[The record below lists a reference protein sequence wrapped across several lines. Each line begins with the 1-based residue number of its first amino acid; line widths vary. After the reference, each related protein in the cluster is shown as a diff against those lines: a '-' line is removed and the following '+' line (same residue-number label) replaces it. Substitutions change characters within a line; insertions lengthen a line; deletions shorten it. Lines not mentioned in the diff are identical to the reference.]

1 MKAELLAPAG
11 SYEGLQAVVK
21 AGADA
26 VYIGGSM
33 FGARAYANNQQQD
46 EMLEAID
53 YAHIHGKQIYLTV
66 NTLLKNTE
74 LYGQLYDFLAPYYQQ
89 GIDAVIVQDLGV
101 FSFLKKE
108 FPNLPIHA
116 STQMAVT
123 GVNGA
128 ELLKKAGVS
137 RIVTARELSLKEI
150 HEIYQKTGMEIESFV
165 HGALCYCYSGMCLF
179 SSMLGGR
186 SGNRGR
192 CAQPC
197 RLPYTAYKD
206 KQQISREDQSYLLS
220 PKDMCTIDIL
230 PEILQAGVYSL
241 KIEGRMKRPEYAA
254 GVTSIYRK
262 YLDLYEKNP
271 KNYKV
276 ASEDR
281 QMLLDLYQ
289 RDGFNQGYY
298 HSHNGREM
306 MAVVNQKEQNKKQ
319 KIAGKRNEALFEQLK
334 KEYLDIKKQ
343 EKINGNF
350 ILFANSPAILD
361 LDFQDVHVQVM
372 GETVEEAMK
381 QPLSADRVDKQMRKT
396 GQTPFVFDTLEI
408 MTDEAGFL
416 PMQSINELR
425 RKGLEELQKE
435 VLKKYRR
442 NLPEKTQSNGEKA
455 SAIIEK
461 KPVFYASVETSEQ
474 LEAVLEEKE
483 IQGVYCH
490 ISMFNKKQ
498 LWKEAFETMC
508 QVHKQGKEFYLALP
522 YMLRDG
528 QFIDMTQD
536 FLKMAEQCE
545 GFLVRNLE
553 ELGYLSK
560 LGLQEK
566 IITDYSV
573 YTFNNH
579 AKNMLDEWGVMR
591 TTVPL
596 ELNGKEIH
604 ARDNGKSEMIIYGH
618 YPMMISAQCIK
629 KTCGKCDKKSSFV
642 KVKDRYGKYF
652 PTKTFCD
659 FCYSVI
665 YNSVPTGLLEEAQQI
680 LEEGFESLRLNFTCE
695 TKEEVKNLLDVF
707 VGAYGLK
714 NKNVKKKN
722 PKEMPEFT
730 KGHFKRAHLKYCLKC
745 RINISRDR

>member
-33 FGARAYANNQQQD
+33 FGARAYANNPQQD

-66 NTLLKNTE
+66 NTLLKNKE
-74 LYGQLYDFLAPYYQQ
+74 LYGQLYDYLAPYYQQ

-101 FSFLKKE
+101 LSFLKKE
-108 FPNLPIHA
+108 FPNLSIHA

-123 GVNGA
+123 GARGA
-128 ELLKKAGVS
+128 ELLKEAGVS
-137 RIVTARELSLKEI
+137 RIVTARELSLKGI
-150 HEIYQKTGMEIESFV
+150 YEIYQKTGMEIESFV

-206 KQQISREDQSYLLS
+206 KQQISREGQSYLLS

-271 KNYKV
+271 KNYEV
-276 ASEDR
+276 TAEDK

-298 HSHNGREM
+298 HSHNGKEM
-306 MAVVNQKEQNKKQ
+306 IAVVNQKEQNKKQ
-319 KIAGKRNEALFEQLK
+319 KITGKRNEVLFEQLK
-334 KEYLDIKKQ
+334 KEYLDTKKQ

-361 LDFQDVHVQVM
+361 LDFQDIHVQVM
-372 GETVEEAMK
+372 GETVEEAVK
-381 QPLSADRVDKQMRKT
+381 QPLSADRVEKQMRKT

-425 RKGLEELQKE
+425 RQGLEELQKE
-435 VLKKYRR
+435 ILKKYRR
-442 NLPEKTQSNGEKA
+442 ELPERTQKNRVKNSETSEKM
-455 SAIIEK
+455 
-461 KPVFYASVETSEQ
+461 PVFYASVETREQ
-474 LEAVLEEKE
+474 LEAVLEEKD

-490 ISMFNKKQ
+490 ISMFDKKQ
-498 LWKEAFETMC
+498 LWKEAFETMY
-508 QVHKQGKEFYLALP
+508 QVHKREKEFYLALP

-528 QFIDMTQD
+528 QLMDMEQE

-560 LGLQEK
+560 LGLLEK
-566 IITDYSV
+566 AVTDYSV
-573 YTFNNH
+573 YTFNDN
-579 AKNMLDEWGVMR
+579 AKNTLDEWGVMR
-591 TTVPL
+591 TTLPL

-604 ARDNGKSEMIIYGH
+604 ARDNEKSEMIIYGY

-629 KTCGKCDKKSSFV
+629 KTCGKCDKKSGFV
-642 KVKDRYGKYF
+642 KLKDRYGKYF
-652 PTKTFCD
+652 LTKTFCD
-659 FCYSVI
+659 FCYNVI
-665 YNSVPTGLLEEAQQI
+665 YNSVPTGFLEEAQQI
-680 LEEGFESLRLNFTCE
+680 LGEGFESLRLNFTSE
-695 TKEEVKNLLDVF
+695 TKEEVKNLLDTF
-707 VGAYGLK
+707 IGIYGLK
-714 NKNVKKKN
+714 KKNVKKKN

-730 KGHFKRAHLKYCLKC
+730 KGHFKRGVE
-745 RINISRDR
+745 

>member
-33 FGARAYANNQQQD
+33 FGARAYANNPQQD

-66 NTLLKNTE
+66 NTLLKNKE
-74 LYGQLYDFLAPYYQQ
+74 LYGQLYDYLAPYYQQ

-101 FSFLKKE
+101 LSFLKKE
-108 FPNLPIHA
+108 FPNLSIHA

-123 GVNGA
+123 GARGA
-128 ELLKKAGVS
+128 ELLKEAGVS

-150 HEIYQKTGMEIESFV
+150 YEIYQKTGMEIESFV

-271 KNYKV
+271 KNYEV
-276 ASEDR
+276 TAEDK

-298 HSHNGREM
+298 HSHNGKEM
-306 MAVVNQKEQNKKQ
+306 IAVVNQKEQNKKQ
-319 KIAGKRNEALFEQLK
+319 KITGKRNEVLFEQLK
-334 KEYLDIKKQ
+334 KEYLDTKKQ

-350 ILFANSPAILD
+350 ILFVNSPAILD
-361 LDFQDVHVQVM
+361 LDFQDIHIQVM
-372 GETVEEAMK
+372 GETVEEAVK
-381 QPLSADRVDKQMRKT
+381 QPLSADRVEKQMRKT

-425 RKGLEELQKE
+425 RQGLEELQKE
-435 VLKKYRR
+435 ILKKYRR
-442 NLPEKTQSNGEKA
+442 ELPERTQKNRVKNSETSEKM
-455 SAIIEK
+455 
-461 KPVFYASVETSEQ
+461 PVFYASVETREQ
-474 LEAVLEEKE
+474 LEAVLEEKD

-490 ISMFNKKQ
+490 ISMFDKKQ
-498 LWKEAFETMC
+498 LWKEAFETMY
-508 QVHKQGKEFYLALP
+508 QVHKREKEFYLALP

-528 QFIDMTQD
+528 QLMDMEQE

-560 LGLQEK
+560 LGLLEK
-566 IITDYSV
+566 AVTDYSV
-573 YTFNNH
+573 YTFNDN
-579 AKNMLDEWGVMR
+579 AKNTLDEWGVMR

-604 ARDNGKSEMIIYGH
+604 ARDNEKSEMIIYGY

-629 KTCGKCDKKSSFV
+629 KTCGKCDKKSGFV
-642 KVKDRYGKYF
+642 KLKDRYGKYF
-652 PTKTFCD
+652 LTKTFCD
-659 FCYSVI
+659 FCYNVI
-665 YNSVPTGLLEEAQQI
+665 YNSVPTGFLEEAQQI
-680 LEEGFESLRLNFTCE
+680 LGEGFESLRLNFTSE
-695 TKEEVKNLLDVF
+695 TKEEVKNLLDTF
-707 VGAYGLK
+707 IGIYGLK
-714 NKNVKKKN
+714 KKNVKKKN

-730 KGHFKRAHLKYCLKC
+730 KGHFKRGVE
-745 RINISRDR
+745 

>member
-33 FGARAYANNQQQD
+33 FGARAYANNPQQD

-66 NTLLKNTE
+66 NTLLKNKE
-74 LYGQLYDFLAPYYQQ
+74 LYGQLYDYLAPYYQQ

-101 FSFLKKE
+101 LSFLKKE
-108 FPNLPIHA
+108 FPNLSIHA

-123 GVNGA
+123 GARGA
-128 ELLKKAGVS
+128 ELLKEAGVS
-137 RIVTARELSLKEI
+137 RIVTARELSLKGI
-150 HEIYQKTGMEIESFV
+150 YEIYQKTGMEIESFV

-271 KNYKV
+271 KNYEV
-276 ASEDR
+276 TAEDK

-298 HSHNGREM
+298 HSHNGKEM
-306 MAVVNQKEQNKKQ
+306 IAVVNQKEQNKKQ
-319 KIAGKRNEALFEQLK
+319 KITGKRNEVLFEQLK
-334 KEYLDIKKQ
+334 KEYLDTKKQ

-361 LDFQDVHVQVM
+361 LDFQDIHVQVM
-372 GETVEEAMK
+372 GETVEEAVK
-381 QPLSADRVDKQMRKT
+381 QPLSADRVEKQMRKT

-425 RKGLEELQKE
+425 RQGLEELQKE
-435 VLKKYRR
+435 ILKKYRR
-442 NLPEKTQSNGEKA
+442 ELPERTQKNRVKNSETSEKM
-455 SAIIEK
+455 
-461 KPVFYASVETSEQ
+461 PVFYASVETREQ
-474 LEAVLEEKE
+474 LEAVLEEKD

-490 ISMFNKKQ
+490 ISMFDKKQ
-498 LWKEAFETMC
+498 LWKEAFETMY
-508 QVHKQGKEFYLALP
+508 QVHKREKEFYLALP

-528 QFIDMTQD
+528 QLMDMEQE

-560 LGLQEK
+560 LGLLEK
-566 IITDYSV
+566 AVTDYSV
-573 YTFNNH
+573 YTFNDN
-579 AKNMLDEWGVMR
+579 AKNTLDEWGVMR

-604 ARDNGKSEMIIYGH
+604 ARDNEKSEMIIYGY

-629 KTCGKCDKKSSFV
+629 KTCGKCDKKSGFV
-642 KVKDRYGKYF
+642 KLKDRYGKYF
-652 PTKTFCD
+652 LTKTFCD
-659 FCYSVI
+659 FCYNVI
-665 YNSVPTGLLEEAQQI
+665 YNSVPTGFLEEAQQI
-680 LEEGFESLRLNFTCE
+680 LGEGFESLRLNFTSE
-695 TKEEVKNLLDVF
+695 TKEEVKNLLDTF
-707 VGAYGLK
+707 IGIYGLK
-714 NKNVKKKN
+714 KKNVKKKN

-730 KGHFKRAHLKYCLKC
+730 KGHFKRGVE
-745 RINISRDR
+745 

>member
-33 FGARAYANNQQQD
+33 FGARAYANNPQQD

-66 NTLLKNTE
+66 NTLLKNKE
-74 LYGQLYDFLAPYYQQ
+74 LYGQLYDYLAPYYQQ

-101 FSFLKKE
+101 LSFLKKE
-108 FPNLPIHA
+108 FPNLSIHA

-123 GVNGA
+123 GARGA
-128 ELLKKAGVS
+128 ELLKEAGVS

-150 HEIYQKTGMEIESFV
+150 YEIYQKTGMEIESFV

-271 KNYKV
+271 KNYEV
-276 ASEDR
+276 TAEDK

-298 HSHNGREM
+298 HSHNGKEM
-306 MAVVNQKEQNKKQ
+306 IAVVNQKEQNKKQ
-319 KIAGKRNEALFEQLK
+319 KIAGKRNEVLFEQLK
-334 KEYLDIKKQ
+334 KEYLDTKKQ

-361 LDFQDVHVQVM
+361 LDFQDIHIQVM
-372 GETVEEAMK
+372 GETVEEAVK
-381 QPLSADRVDKQMRKT
+381 QPLSADRVEKQMRKT

-425 RKGLEELQKE
+425 RQGLEELQKE
-435 VLKKYRR
+435 ILKKYRR
-442 NLPEKTQSNGEKA
+442 ELPERTQKNRVKNSETSEKM
-455 SAIIEK
+455 
-461 KPVFYASVETSEQ
+461 PVFYASVETREQ
-474 LEAVLEEKE
+474 LEAVLEEKD

-490 ISMFNKKQ
+490 ISMFDKKQ
-498 LWKEAFETMC
+498 LWKEAFETMY
-508 QVHKQGKEFYLALP
+508 QVHKREKEFYLALP

-528 QFIDMTQD
+528 QLMDMEQE

-560 LGLQEK
+560 LGLLEK
-566 IITDYSV
+566 AVTDYSV
-573 YTFNNH
+573 YTFNDN
-579 AKNMLDEWGVMR
+579 AKNTLDEWGVMR

-604 ARDNGKSEMIIYGH
+604 ARDNEKSEMIIYGY

-629 KTCGKCDKKSSFV
+629 KTCGKCDKKSGFV
-642 KVKDRYGKYF
+642 KLKDRYGKYF
-652 PTKTFCD
+652 LTKTFCD
-659 FCYSVI
+659 FCYNVI
-665 YNSVPTGLLEEAQQI
+665 YNSVPTGFLEEAQQI
-680 LEEGFESLRLNFTCE
+680 LGEGFEPLRLNFTSE
-695 TKEEVKNLLDVF
+695 TKEEVKNLLDTF
-707 VGAYGLK
+707 IGIYGLK
-714 NKNVKKKN
+714 KKNVKKKN

-730 KGHFKRAHLKYCLKC
+730 KGHFKRGVE
-745 RINISRDR
+745 

>member
-33 FGARAYANNQQQD
+33 FGARAFANNPQQD

-66 NTLLKNTE
+66 NTLLKNKE
-74 LYGQLYDFLAPYYQQ
+74 LYGQLYDYLAPYYQQ

-101 FSFLKKE
+101 LSFLKKE
-108 FPNLPIHA
+108 FPNLSIHA

-123 GVNGA
+123 GARGA
-128 ELLKKAGVS
+128 ELLKEAGVS

-150 HEIYQKTGMEIESFV
+150 YEIYQKTGMEIESFV

-271 KNYKV
+271 KNYEV
-276 ASEDR
+276 TAEDK

-298 HSHNGREM
+298 HSHNGKEM
-306 MAVVNQKEQNKKQ
+306 IAVVNQKEQNKKQ
-319 KIAGKRNEALFEQLK
+319 KITGKRNEVLFEQLK
-334 KEYLDIKKQ
+334 KEYLDTKKQ

-361 LDFQDVHVQVM
+361 LDFQDIHVQVM
-372 GETVEEAMK
+372 GETVEEAVK
-381 QPLSADRVDKQMRKT
+381 QPLSADRVEKQMRKT

-425 RKGLEELQKE
+425 RQGLEELQKE
-435 VLKKYRR
+435 ILKKYRR
-442 NLPEKTQSNGEKA
+442 ELPERTQKNRVKNSETSEKM
-455 SAIIEK
+455 
-461 KPVFYASVETSEQ
+461 PVFYASVETREQ
-474 LEAVLEEKE
+474 LEAVLEEKD

-490 ISMFNKKQ
+490 ISMFDKKQ
-498 LWKEAFETMC
+498 LWKEAFETMY
-508 QVHKQGKEFYLALP
+508 QVHKREKEFYLALP

-528 QFIDMTQD
+528 QLMDMEQE

-560 LGLQEK
+560 LGLLEK
-566 IITDYSV
+566 AVTDYSV
-573 YTFNNH
+573 YTFNDN
-579 AKNMLDEWGVMR
+579 AKNTLDEWGVMR

-604 ARDNGKSEMIIYGH
+604 ARDNEKSEMIIYGY

-629 KTCGKCDKKSSFV
+629 KTCGKCDKKSGFV
-642 KVKDRYGKYF
+642 KLKDRYGKYF
-652 PTKTFCD
+652 LTKTFCD
-659 FCYSVI
+659 FCYNVI
-665 YNSVPTGLLEEAQQI
+665 YNSVPTGFLEEAQQI
-680 LEEGFESLRLNFTCE
+680 LGEGFESLRLNFTSE
-695 TKEEVKNLLDVF
+695 TKEEVKNLLDTF
-707 VGAYGLK
+707 IGIYGLK
-714 NKNVKKKN
+714 KKNVKKKN
-722 PKEMPEFT
+722 PKIQSVKAAF
-730 KGHFKRAHLKYCLKC
+730 LKYNVCHNHLHT
-745 RINISRDR
+745 

>member
-33 FGARAYANNQQQD
+33 FGARAYANNPQQD
-46 EMLEAID
+46 EMLETID

-66 NTLLKNTE
+66 NTLLKNKE

-101 FSFLKKE
+101 LSFLKKE

-123 GVNGA
+123 GAKGVA
-128 ELLKKAGVS
+128 LLKEAGVS

-150 HEIYQKTGMEIESFV
+150 HEIYKETGMEIESFV

-206 KQQISREDQSYLLS
+206 REQISQEEQAYLLS
-220 PKDMCTIDIL
+220 PKDMCTVDIL

-271 KNYKV
+271 KNYGV
-276 ASEDR
+276 TSEDR
-281 QMLLDLYQ
+281 QILLDLYQ

-298 HSHNGREM
+298 HSHNGKEM

-334 KEYLDIKKQ
+334 KEYLDTKKQ

-361 LDFQDVHVQVM
+361 LDFQDIHVQVM
-372 GETVEEAMK
+372 GDTVEEAMK
-381 QPLSADRVDKQMRKT
+381 QPLSADRVEKQMKKT
-396 GQTPFVFDTLEI
+396 GQTPFVFETLDI

-425 RKGLEELQKE
+425 RKGLEELQRE
-435 VLKKYRR
+435 ILKKYRR
-442 NLPEKTQSNGEKA
+442 ALLEKTENSRAKNVEVVGKN
-455 SAIIEK
+455 
-461 KPVFYASVETSEQ
+461 PVFYASVETKEQ
-474 LEAVLEEKE
+474 LEAVFEEKA

-490 ISMFNKKQ
+490 ISMFEKKQ

-508 QVHKQGKEFYLALP
+508 QVHEKGKEFYLALP

-528 QFIDMTQD
+528 QLADEEQE
-536 FLKMAEQCE
+536 FLKIAEQCE

-560 LGLQEK
+560 LGLLQK
-566 IITDYSV
+566 AVTDYSV
-573 YTFNNH
+573 YAFNDN
-579 AKNMLDEWGVMR
+579 AKNTLDGWGALR

-604 ARDNGKSEMIIYGH
+604 ARDNKNSEMIIYGH

-629 KTCGKCDKKSSFV
+629 KTCGKCDKNSSFV
-642 KVKDRYGKYF
+642 RLKDRYGKYF
-652 PTKTFCD
+652 PTRTFCD
-659 FCYSVI
+659 FCYNVI
-665 YNSVPTGLLEEAQQI
+665 YNSVPTGLLEEAPQI
-680 LEEGFESLRLNFTCE
+680 LGEGFASLRLNFTGE
-695 TKEEVKNLLDVF
+695 TKEEVKNLLDIF
-707 VGAYGLK
+707 IGTYGQE

-730 KGHFKRAHLKYCLKC
+730 KGHFKRGVE
-745 RINISRDR
+745 

>member
-33 FGARAYANNQQQD
+33 FGARAYANNPQQD

-271 KNYKV
+271 RNYKV

-474 LEAVLEEKE
+474 LEVVLEEKE

-629 KTCGKCDKKSSFV
+629 KTCGKCDKNSSFV

-659 FCYSVI
+659 FCYNVI

-730 KGHFKRAHLKYCLKC
+730 KGHFKRGVE
-745 RINISRDR
+745 

>member
-33 FGARAYANNQQQD
+33 FGARAYANNPQQD

-66 NTLLKNTE
+66 NTLLKNKE
-74 LYGQLYDFLAPYYQQ
+74 LYGQLYDYLAPYYQQ

-101 FSFLKKE
+101 LSFLKKE
-108 FPNLPIHA
+108 FPNLSIHA

-123 GVNGA
+123 GARGA
-128 ELLKKAGVS
+128 ELLKEAGVS

-150 HEIYQKTGMEIESFV
+150 YEIYQKTGMEIESFV
-165 HGALCYCYSGMCLF
+165 HRALCYCYSGMCLF

-271 KNYKV
+271 KNYEV
-276 ASEDR
+276 TAEDK

-298 HSHNGREM
+298 HSHNGKEM
-306 MAVVNQKEQNKKQ
+306 IAVVNQKEQNKKQ
-319 KIAGKRNEALFEQLK
+319 KITGKRNEVLFEQLK
-334 KEYLDIKKQ
+334 KEYLDTKKQ

-361 LDFQDVHVQVM
+361 LDFQDIHVQVM
-372 GETVEEAMK
+372 GETVEEAVK
-381 QPLSADRVDKQMRKT
+381 QPLSADRVEKQMRKT

-425 RKGLEELQKE
+425 RQGLEELQKE
-435 VLKKYRR
+435 ILKKYRR
-442 NLPEKTQSNGEKA
+442 ELPERTQKNRVKNSETSEKM
-455 SAIIEK
+455 
-461 KPVFYASVETSEQ
+461 PVFYASVETREQ
-474 LEAVLEEKE
+474 LEAVLEEKD

-490 ISMFNKKQ
+490 ISMFDKKQ
-498 LWKEAFETMC
+498 LWKEAFETMY
-508 QVHKQGKEFYLALP
+508 QVHKREKEFYLALP

-528 QFIDMTQD
+528 QLMDMEQE

-560 LGLQEK
+560 LGLLEK
-566 IITDYSV
+566 AVTDYSV
-573 YTFNNH
+573 YTFNDN
-579 AKNMLDEWGVMR
+579 AKNTLDEWGVMR

-596 ELNGKEIH
+596 EINGKEIR
-604 ARDNGKSEMIIYGH
+604 ARDNEKSEMIIYGY

-629 KTCGKCDKKSSFV
+629 KTCGKCDKKSGFV
-642 KVKDRYGKYF
+642 KLKDRYGKYF
-652 PTKTFCD
+652 LTKTFCD
-659 FCYSVI
+659 FCYNVI
-665 YNSVPTGLLEEAQQI
+665 YNSVPTGFLEEAQQI
-680 LEEGFESLRLNFTCE
+680 LGEGFESLRLNFTSE
-695 TKEEVKNLLDVF
+695 TKEEVKNLLDTF
-707 VGAYGLK
+707 IGIYGLK
-714 NKNVKKKN
+714 KKNVKKKN

-730 KGHFKRAHLKYCLKC
+730 KGHFKRGVE
-745 RINISRDR
+745 

>member
-33 FGARAYANNQQQD
+33 FGARAYANNPQQD

-66 NTLLKNTE
+66 NTLLKNKE
-74 LYGQLYDFLAPYYQQ
+74 LYGQLYDYLAPYYQQ

-101 FSFLKKE
+101 LSFLKKE
-108 FPNLPIHA
+108 FPNLSIHA

-123 GVNGA
+123 GARGA
-128 ELLKKAGVS
+128 ELLKEAGVS

-150 HEIYQKTGMEIESFV
+150 YEIYQKTGMEIESFV

-271 KNYKV
+271 KNYEV
-276 ASEDR
+276 IAEDK

-298 HSHNGREM
+298 HSHNGKEM
-306 MAVVNQKEQNKKQ
+306 IAVVNQKEQNKKQ
-319 KIAGKRNEALFEQLK
+319 KITGKRNEVLFEQLK
-334 KEYLDIKKQ
+334 KEYLDTKKQ

-361 LDFQDVHVQVM
+361 LDFQDIHVQVM
-372 GETVEEAMK
+372 GETVEEAVK
-381 QPLSADRVDKQMRKT
+381 QPLSADRVEKQMRKT

-425 RKGLEELQKE
+425 RQGLEELQKE
-435 VLKKYRR
+435 ILKKYRR
-442 NLPEKTQSNGEKA
+442 ELPERTQKNRVKNSETSEKM
-455 SAIIEK
+455 
-461 KPVFYASVETSEQ
+461 PVFYASVETREQ
-474 LEAVLEEKE
+474 LEAVLEEKD

-490 ISMFNKKQ
+490 ISMFDKKQ
-498 LWKEAFETMC
+498 LWKEAFETMY
-508 QVHKQGKEFYLALP
+508 QVHKREKEFYLALP

-528 QFIDMTQD
+528 QLMDMEQE

-560 LGLQEK
+560 LGLLEK
-566 IITDYSV
+566 AVTDYSV
-573 YTFNNH
+573 YTFNDN
-579 AKNMLDEWGVMR
+579 AKNTLDEWGVMR

-604 ARDNGKSEMIIYGH
+604 ARDNEKSEMIIYGY

-629 KTCGKCDKKSSFV
+629 KTCGKCDKKSGFV
-642 KVKDRYGKYF
+642 KLKDRYGKYF
-652 PTKTFCD
+652 LTKTFCD
-659 FCYSVI
+659 FCYNVI
-665 YNSVPTGLLEEAQQI
+665 YNSVPTGFLEEAQQI
-680 LEEGFESLRLNFTCE
+680 LGEGFESLRLNFTSE
-695 TKEEVKNLLDVF
+695 TKEEVKNLLDTF
-707 VGAYGLK
+707 IGIYGLK
-714 NKNVKKKN
+714 KKNVKKKN

-730 KGHFKRAHLKYCLKC
+730 KGHFKRGVE
-745 RINISRDR
+745 

>member
-33 FGARAYANNQQQD
+33 FGARAYANNPQQD

-442 NLPEKTQSNGEKA
+442 NLPKKTQSNGEKA

-652 PTKTFCD
+652 LTKTFCD

-730 KGHFKRAHLKYCLKC
+730 KGHFKRGVE
-745 RINISRDR
+745 

>member
-33 FGARAYANNQQQD
+33 FGARAYANNPQQD

-276 ASEDR
+276 ALEDR

-730 KGHFKRAHLKYCLKC
+730 KGHFKRGVE
-745 RINISRDR
+745 

>member
-33 FGARAYANNQQQD
+33 FGARAYANNPQQD

-66 NTLLKNTE
+66 NTLLKNKE

-101 FSFLKKE
+101 LSFLKKE
-108 FPNLPIHA
+108 FSNLPIHA

-123 GVNGA
+123 GAKGVA
-128 ELLKKAGVS
+128 LLKEAGVS

-150 HEIYQKTGMEIESFV
+150 HEIYKETGMEIESFV

-206 KQQISREDQSYLLS
+206 REQISQEEQAYLLS
-220 PKDMCTIDIL
+220 PKDMCTVDIL

-271 KNYKV
+271 KNYGV
-276 ASEDR
+276 TSEDR
-281 QMLLDLYQ
+281 QILLDLYQ

-298 HSHNGREM
+298 HSHNGKEM

-319 KIAGKRNEALFEQLK
+319 KIAGKRNELLFEQLK
-334 KEYLDIKKQ
+334 KEYLDTKKQ

-361 LDFQDVHVQVM
+361 LDFQDIHVQVM
-372 GETVEEAMK
+372 GDIVEEAKK
-381 QPLSADRVDKQMRKT
+381 QPLSADRVEKQMRKT

-425 RKGLEELQKE
+425 RQGLEELEKE
-435 VLKKYRR
+435 ILKKYRR
-442 NLPEKTQSNGEKA
+442 ALPERTENSREKSCEA
-455 SAIIEK
+455 FGK
-461 KPVFYASVETSEQ
+461 NPVFYASVETKEQ
-474 LEAVLEEKE
+474 LEAVLEEKD

-490 ISMFNKKQ
+490 ISMFDKKQ
-498 LWKEAFETMC
+498 RWKEVFETMY

-528 QFIDMTQD
+528 QLAGEEQE
-536 FLKMAEQCE
+536 FLKIAEQCE

-560 LGLQEK
+560 LGLLQK
-566 IITDYSV
+566 AVTDYSV
-573 YTFNNH
+573 YAFNDN
-579 AKNMLDEWGVMR
+579 AKNTLDGWGALR

-604 ARDNGKSEMIIYGH
+604 ARDNKNSEMIIYGH

-629 KTCGKCDKKSSFV
+629 KTCGKCDKNSSFV
-642 KVKDRYGKYF
+642 RLKDRYGKYF
-652 PTKTFCD
+652 PTRTFCD
-659 FCYSVI
+659 FCYNVI
-665 YNSVPTGLLEEAQQI
+665 YNSVPTGLLEEAPQI
-680 LEEGFESLRLNFTCE
+680 LGEGFASLRLNFTGE
-695 TKEEVKNLLDVF
+695 TKEEVKNLLDIF
-707 VGAYGLK
+707 IGTYGQE

-730 KGHFKRAHLKYCLKC
+730 KGHFKRGVE
-745 RINISRDR
+745 

>member
-33 FGARAYANNQQQD
+33 FGARAYANNPQQD

-66 NTLLKNTE
+66 NTLLKNKE

-101 FSFLKKE
+101 LSFLKKE

-123 GVNGA
+123 GAKGVA
-128 ELLKKAGVS
+128 LLKEAGVS

-150 HEIYQKTGMEIESFV
+150 HEIYKETGMEIESFV

-206 KQQISREDQSYLLS
+206 REQISQEEQAYLLS
-220 PKDMCTIDIL
+220 PKDMCTVDIL

-271 KNYKV
+271 KNYGV
-276 ASEDR
+276 TSEDR
-281 QMLLDLYQ
+281 QILLDLYQ

-298 HSHNGREM
+298 HSHNGKEM

-319 KIAGKRNEALFEQLK
+319 KIAGKRNELLFEQLK
-334 KEYLDIKKQ
+334 KEYLDTKKQ

-361 LDFQDVHVQVM
+361 LDFQDIHVQVM
-372 GETVEEAMK
+372 GDIVEEAKK
-381 QPLSADRVDKQMRKT
+381 QPLSADRVEKQMRKT

-425 RKGLEELQKE
+425 RQGLEELEKE
-435 VLKKYRR
+435 ILKKYRR
-442 NLPEKTQSNGEKA
+442 ALPERTENSREKSCEA
-455 SAIIEK
+455 FGK
-461 KPVFYASVETSEQ
+461 NPVFYASVETKEQ
-474 LEAVLEEKE
+474 LEAVLEEKD

-490 ISMFNKKQ
+490 ISMFDKKQ
-498 LWKEAFETMC
+498 RWKEVFETMY

-528 QFIDMTQD
+528 QLAGEEQE
-536 FLKMAEQCE
+536 FLKIAEQCE

-560 LGLQEK
+560 LGLLQK
-566 IITDYSV
+566 AVTDYSV
-573 YTFNNH
+573 YAFNDN
-579 AKNMLDEWGVMR
+579 AKNTLDKLGIMR

-604 ARDNGKSEMIIYGH
+604 ARDNKNSEMVIYGH

-629 KTCGKCDKKSSFV
+629 KTCGKCDKNSSLV
-642 KVKDRYGKYF
+642 KLKDRYGKYF
-652 PTKTFCD
+652 LTRSFCD
-659 FCYSVI
+659 FCYNVI
-665 YNSVPTGLLEEAQQI
+665 YNSVPTGLLEEAPQ
-680 LEEGFESLRLNFTCE
+680 LFGEGFASLRLNFTVE
-695 TKEEVKNLLDVF
+695 TKEEVKNLLDMF
-707 VGAYGLK
+707 LGAYAQE

-730 KGHFKRAHLKYCLKC
+730 KGHFKRGVE
-745 RINISRDR
+745 

>member
-1 MKAELLAPAG
+1 MRAELLAPAG
-11 SYEGLQAVVK
+11 SYEGLQAVIK

-33 FGARAYANNQQQD
+33 FGARAYANNPQQD

-66 NTLLKNTE
+66 NTLLKNKE

-101 FSFLKKE
+101 LSFLRKE
-108 FPNLPIHA
+108 FPNLSIHA

-123 GVNGA
+123 GQKGA
-128 ELLKKAGVS
+128 GFLKEAGVS

-150 HEIYQKTGMEIESFV
+150 HEIYQETGMEIESFV

-206 KQQISREDQSYLLS
+206 KQQISRENQPYLLS
-220 PKDMCTIDIL
+220 PKDMCTVDIL

-254 GVTSIYRK
+254 GVTSVYRK

-271 KNYKV
+271 KKYEV
-276 ASEDR
+276 TPEDR
-281 QMLLDLYQ
+281 QILLDLYQ

-298 HSHNGREM
+298 HVHNGKEM

-319 KIAGKRNEALFEQLK
+319 KIAGKRNEVLFEQLK
-334 KEYLDIKKQ
+334 KEYLDTKKQ
-343 EKINGNF
+343 EKINGNC
-350 ILFANSPAILD
+350 ILFADSPAILD
-361 LDFQDVHVQVM
+361 LDFQDIHVQVM
-372 GETVEEAMK
+372 GEIVKEAVK
-381 QPLSADRVDKQMRKT
+381 QPLSADRVEKQMRKT
-396 GQTPFVFDTLEI
+396 GQTPFVFDALEI

-425 RKGLEELQKE
+425 RKGMEELQRE
-435 VLKKYRR
+435 ILKKYRR
-442 NLPEKTQSNGEKA
+442 SLPERTQKKQENLCEISRKA
-455 SAIIEK
+455 
-461 KPVFYASVETSEQ
+461 PDFYASVETREQ
-474 LEAVLEEKE
+474 LETVLEKKE

-490 ISMFNKKQ
+490 ISMFDKKQ
-498 LWKEAFETMC
+498 LWKEAFETMA
-508 QVHKQGKEFYLALP
+508 QVHEKGKEFYLALP
-522 YMLRDG
+522 YMLREQKLFEMEG
-528 QFIDMTQD
+528 E
-536 FLKMAEQCE
+536 FLEIAEQCE

-553 ELGYLSK
+553 ELGYLSQ
-560 LGLQEK
+560 LGLLK
-566 IITDYSV
+566 KVVTDYSI
-573 YTFNNH
+573 YAFNDN
-579 AKNMLDEWGVMR
+579 AKNTLDKWGVMR

-596 ELNGKEIH
+596 ELNGKEIFT
-604 ARDNGKSEMIIYGH
+604 RDNRKSEMIIYGY

-642 KVKDRYGKYF
+642 QLKDRYGKYF

-659 FCYSVI
+659 FCYNVI
-665 YNSVPTGLLEEAQQI
+665 YNSVPTGILEEASQV
-680 LEEGFESLRLNFTCE
+680 LGEKFESLRLNFTNE
-695 TKEEVKNLLDVF
+695 TKEEVKNLLDIF
-707 VGAYGLK
+707 IETYKTESK
-714 NKNVKKKN
+714 NIKKKN
-722 PKEMPEFT
+722 PKEIPEFT
-730 KGHFKRAHLKYCLKC
+730 KGHFKRGVE
-745 RINISRDR
+745 

>member
-33 FGARAYANNQQQD
+33 FGARAYANNPQQD

-66 NTLLKNTE
+66 NTLLKNKE

-101 FSFLKKE
+101 LSFLKKE
-108 FPNLPIHA
+108 FPNFPIHA

-123 GVNGA
+123 GARGA
-128 ELLKKAGVS
+128 ALLKEAGVS

-150 HEIYQKTGMEIESFV
+150 HEIYKETGMEIESFV

-197 RLPYTAYKD
+197 RLPYTAYKGRE
-206 KQQISREDQSYLLS
+206 QISQEEQAYLLS
-220 PKDMCTIDIL
+220 PKDMCTVDIL

-271 KNYKV
+271 KNYGV
-276 ASEDR
+276 TSEDR
-281 QMLLDLYQ
+281 QILLDLYQ

-298 HSHNGREM
+298 HSHNGKEM

-319 KIAGKRNEALFEQLK
+319 KIAGKRNELLFEQLK
-334 KEYLDIKKQ
+334 KEYLDTKKQ

-361 LDFQDVHVQVM
+361 LDFQDIHVQVM
-372 GETVEEAMK
+372 GDTVEEAKK
-381 QPLSADRVDKQMRKT
+381 QPLSADRVEKQMRKT

-425 RKGLEELQKE
+425 RKGLEELEKE
-435 VLKKYRR
+435 TLKKYRR
-442 NLPEKTQSNGEKA
+442 ALPERTENSREKSCEA
-455 SAIIEK
+455 FGK
-461 KPVFYASVETSEQ
+461 NPVFYVSVETKEQ
-474 LEAVLEEKE
+474 LEAVLEEKD

-490 ISMFNKKQ
+490 ISMFDKKQ
-498 LWKEAFETMC
+498 RWKEAFETMY

-528 QFIDMTQD
+528 QLADEEQE

-560 LGLQEK
+560 LGLLQK
-566 IITDYSV
+566 AVTDYSV
-573 YTFNNH
+573 YAFNDN
-579 AKNMLDEWGVMR
+579 AKNTLDKLGVMR

-604 ARDNGKSEMIIYGH
+604 ARDNENSEMVIYGH

-629 KTCGKCDKKSSFV
+629 KTCGKCDKNSSLV
-642 KVKDRYGKYF
+642 KLKDRYGKYF
-652 PTKTFCD
+652 PTRTFCD
-659 FCYSVI
+659 FCYNVI
-665 YNSVPTGLLEEAQQI
+665 YNSVPTGLLEEAPQ
-680 LEEGFESLRLNFTCE
+680 LFGEGFASLRLNFTVE
-695 TKEEVKNLLDVF
+695 TKEEMKNLLDMF
-707 VGAYGLK
+707 LGAYAQE

-730 KGHFKRAHLKYCLKC
+730 KGHFKRGVE
-745 RINISRDR
+745 

>member
-33 FGARAYANNQQQD
+33 FGARAYANNPQQD

-66 NTLLKNTE
+66 NTLLKNKE

-101 FSFLKKE
+101 LSFLKKE

-123 GVNGA
+123 GAKGA
-128 ELLKKAGVS
+128 ALLKEAGVS

-150 HEIYQKTGMEIESFV
+150 HEIYKETGMEIESFV

-197 RLPYTAYKD
+197 RLPYTAYKGRE
-206 KQQISREDQSYLLS
+206 QISQEEQSYLLS
-220 PKDMCTIDIL
+220 PKDMCTVDIL

-271 KNYKV
+271 KNYGV
-276 ASEDR
+276 TSEDR
-281 QMLLDLYQ
+281 QILLDLYQ

-298 HSHNGREM
+298 HSHNGKEM

-319 KIAGKRNEALFEQLK
+319 KIAGKRNELLFEQLK
-334 KEYLDIKKQ
+334 KEYLDTKKQ

-361 LDFQDVHVQVM
+361 LDFQDIHVQVI
-372 GETVEEAMK
+372 GDTVEEAKK
-381 QPLSADRVDKQMRKT
+381 QPLSADRVEKQMRKT

-425 RKGLEELQKE
+425 RQGLEELEKE
-435 VLKKYRR
+435 ILKKYRR
-442 NLPEKTQSNGEKA
+442 ALPERTENSREK
-455 SAIIEK
+455 SCEVFGK
-461 KPVFYASVETSEQ
+461 NPVFYASVETKEQ
-474 LEAVLEEKE
+474 LEAVLEEKD

-490 ISMFNKKQ
+490 ISMFDKKQ
-498 LWKEAFETMC
+498 RWKEVFETMY

-528 QFIDMTQD
+528 QLAGEEQE
-536 FLKMAEQCE
+536 FLKIAEQCE

-560 LGLQEK
+560 LGLLQK
-566 IITDYSV
+566 AVTDYSV
-573 YTFNNH
+573 YAFNDN
-579 AKNMLDEWGVMR
+579 AKNTLDKLGIMR

-604 ARDNGKSEMIIYGH
+604 ARDNKNSEMVIYGH

-629 KTCGKCDKKSSFV
+629 KTCGKCDKNSSLV
-642 KVKDRYGKYF
+642 KLKDRYGKYF
-652 PTKTFCD
+652 PTRSFCD
-659 FCYSVI
+659 FCYNVI
-665 YNSVPTGLLEEAQQI
+665 YNSVPTGLLEEAPQ
-680 LEEGFESLRLNFTCE
+680 LFGEGFASLRLNFTVE
-695 TKEEVKNLLDVF
+695 TKEEVKNLLDMF
-707 VGAYGLK
+707 LGAYAQE

-730 KGHFKRAHLKYCLKC
+730 KGHFKRGVE
-745 RINISRDR
+745 

>member
-33 FGARAYANNQQQD
+33 FGARAYANNPQQD

-66 NTLLKNTE
+66 NTLLKNKE

-101 FSFLKKE
+101 LSFLKKE

-123 GVNGA
+123 GAKGVA
-128 ELLKKAGVS
+128 LLKEAGVS

-150 HEIYQKTGMEIESFV
+150 HEIYKETGMEIESFV

-206 KQQISREDQSYLLS
+206 REQISQEEQAYLLS
-220 PKDMCTIDIL
+220 PKDMCTVDIL

-271 KNYKV
+271 KNYGV
-276 ASEDR
+276 TSEDR
-281 QMLLDLYQ
+281 QILLDLYQ

-298 HSHNGREM
+298 HSHNGKEM

-319 KIAGKRNEALFEQLK
+319 KIAGKRNELLFEQLK
-334 KEYLDIKKQ
+334 KEYLDTKKQ

-361 LDFQDVHVQVM
+361 LDFQDIHVQVM
-372 GETVEEAMK
+372 GDIVEEAKK
-381 QPLSADRVDKQMRKT
+381 QPLSADRVEKQMRKT

-425 RKGLEELQKE
+425 RQGLEKE
-435 VLKKYRR
+435 ILKKYRR
-442 NLPEKTQSNGEKA
+442 ALPERTENSREKSCEA
-455 SAIIEK
+455 FGK
-461 KPVFYASVETSEQ
+461 NPVFYASVETKEQ
-474 LEAVLEEKE
+474 LEAVLEEKD

-490 ISMFNKKQ
+490 ISMFDKKQ
-498 LWKEAFETMC
+498 RWKEVFETMY

-528 QFIDMTQD
+528 QLAGEEQE
-536 FLKMAEQCE
+536 FLKIAEQCE
-545 GFLVRNLE
+545 GFTLD
-553 ELGYLSK
+553 K
-560 LGLQEK
+560 LG
-566 IITDYSV
+566 I
-573 YTFNNH
+573 
-579 AKNMLDEWGVMR
+579 MR

-604 ARDNGKSEMIIYGH
+604 ARDNKNSEMVIYGH

-629 KTCGKCDKKSSFV
+629 KTCGKCDKNSSLV
-642 KVKDRYGKYF
+642 KLKDRYGKYF
-652 PTKTFCD
+652 PTRSFCD
-659 FCYSVI
+659 FCYNVI
-665 YNSVPTGLLEEAQQI
+665 YNSVPTGLLEEAPQ
-680 LEEGFESLRLNFTCE
+680 LFGEGFASLRLNFTVE
-695 TKEEVKNLLDVF
+695 TKEEVKNLLDMF
-707 VGAYGLK
+707 LGAYAQE

-730 KGHFKRAHLKYCLKC
+730 KGHFKRGVE
-745 RINISRDR
+745 

>member
-11 SYEGLQAVVK
+11 SYEGMQAVVK

-33 FGARAYANNQQQD
+33 FGARAYANNPQQE

-66 NTLLKNTE
+66 NTLLKNKE
-74 LYGQLYDFLAPYYQQ
+74 LYGQLYDYLAPYYQQ

-101 FSFLKKE
+101 LSFLKKE

-123 GVNGA
+123 GAKGA
-128 ELLKKAGVS
+128 GLLKEAGVS

-150 HEIYQKTGMEIESFV
+150 HGIYQETGMEIESFV

-197 RLPYTAYKD
+197 RLPYTAYKG
-206 KQQISREDQSYLLS
+206 KQQISQEEQAYLLS

-254 GVTSIYRK
+254 GVTSVYRK

-271 KNYKV
+271 KNYQV
-276 ASEDR
+276 AAEDR
-281 QMLLDLYQ
+281 QILLDLYQ

-298 HSHNGREM
+298 HSHNGKEM

-319 KIAGKRNEALFEQLK
+319 KIAGKRNEVLFEQLK
-334 KEYLDIKKQ
+334 REYLDTKKQ

-361 LDFQDVHVQVM
+361 LDFQNIHVQVM
-372 GETVEEAMK
+372 GETVEKALK
-381 QPLSADRVDKQMRKT
+381 QPLSAERVEKQMRKT

-408 MTDEAGFL
+408 MTDETGFL

-435 VLKKYRR
+435 ILKKYRR
-442 NLPEKTQSNGEKA
+442 ALPEKAENSRTRNCEILGKTPA
-455 SAIIEK
+455 
-461 KPVFYASVETSEQ
+461 FYASVETKEQ
-474 LEAVLEEKE
+474 LEAVLEKKE

-490 ISMFNKKQ
+490 ISMFEKRQ
-498 LWKEAFETMC
+498 RWKETFEIMY
-508 QVHKQGKEFYLALP
+508 QVHEKGKEFYLVLP

-528 QFIDMTQD
+528 QLADEEQE
-536 FLKMAEQCE
+536 FLKIAEQCE

-560 LGLQEK
+560 LGLLQK
-566 IITDYSV
+566 VVTDYSV
-573 YTFNNH
+573 YTFNDN
-579 AKNMLDEWGVMR
+579 AKNTLDEWGVLR

-604 ARDNGKSEMIIYGH
+604 ARNNKNSEMIIYG
-618 YPMMISAQCIK
+618 YTPMMISAQCIK
-629 KTCGKCDKKSSFV
+629 KTCGKCDKNSSFV
-642 KVKDRYGKYF
+642 KLKDRYGKYF

-659 FCYSVI
+659 FCYNVI
-665 YNSVPTGLLEEAQQI
+665 YNSVPTGLLEEAPQI
-680 LEEGFESLRLNFTCE
+680 FGDGFRSLRLNFTGE
-695 TKEEVKNLLDVF
+695 TKEEVKNLLDIF
-707 VGAYGLK
+707 IETYGQK
-714 NKNVKKKN
+714 NKNVKKKK

-730 KGHFKRAHLKYCLKC
+730 KGHFKRGVE
-745 RINISRDR
+745 

>member
-33 FGARAYANNQQQD
+33 FGARAYANNPQQD

-66 NTLLKNTE
+66 NTLLKNKE
-74 LYGQLYDFLAPYYQQ
+74 LYGQLYDYLAPYYQQ

-101 FSFLKKE
+101 LSFLKKE
-108 FPNLPIHA
+108 FPNLSIHA

-123 GVNGA
+123 GARGA
-128 ELLKKAGVS
+128 KLLKEAGVS

-150 HEIYQKTGMEIESFV
+150 YEIYQKTGMEIESFV

-271 KNYKV
+271 KNYGV
-276 ASEDR
+276 TAEDK

-298 HSHNGREM
+298 HSHNGKEM
-306 MAVVNQKEQNKKQ
+306 IAVVNQKEQNKKQ
-319 KIAGKRNEALFEQLK
+319 KIAGKRNEVLFEQLK
-334 KEYLDIKKQ
+334 KEYLDTKKQ

-361 LDFQDVHVQVM
+361 LDFQDIHIQVM
-372 GETVEEAMK
+372 GETVEEAVK
-381 QPLSADRVDKQMRKT
+381 QPLSADRVEKQMRKT

-425 RKGLEELQKE
+425 RQGLEELQKE
-435 VLKKYRR
+435 ILKKYRR
-442 NLPEKTQSNGEKA
+442 ELPERTQKNRVKNSETSEKMP
-455 SAIIEK
+455 I
-461 KPVFYASVETSEQ
+461 FYASVETREQ
-474 LEAVLEEKE
+474 LEAVLEEKD

-490 ISMFNKKQ
+490 ISMFDKKQ
-498 LWKEAFETMC
+498 LWKEAFETMY
-508 QVHKQGKEFYLALP
+508 QVHKREKEFYLALP

-528 QFIDMTQD
+528 QLMDMEQE

-560 LGLQEK
+560 LGLLEK
-566 IITDYSV
+566 AVTDYSV
-573 YTFNNH
+573 YTFNDN
-579 AKNMLDEWGVMR
+579 AKNTLDEWGVMR

-604 ARDNGKSEMIIYGH
+604 ARDNEKSEMIIYGY

-629 KTCGKCDKKSSFV
+629 KTCGKCDKKSGFV
-642 KVKDRYGKYF
+642 KLKDRYGKYF
-652 PTKTFCD
+652 LTKTFCN
-659 FCYSVI
+659 FCYNVI
-665 YNSVPTGLLEEAQQI
+665 YNSVPTGFLEEAQQI
-680 LEEGFESLRLNFTCE
+680 LGEGFESLRLNFTSE
-695 TKEEVKNLLDVF
+695 TKEEVKNLLDTF
-707 VGAYGLK
+707 IGIYGLK
-714 NKNVKKKN
+714 KKNVKKKN

-730 KGHFKRAHLKYCLKC
+730 KGHFKRGVE
-745 RINISRDR
+745 

>member
-33 FGARAYANNQQQD
+33 FGARAYANNPQQD

-66 NTLLKNTE
+66 NTLLKNKE
-74 LYGQLYDFLAPYYQQ
+74 LYGQLYDYLAPYYQQ

-101 FSFLKKE
+101 LSFLKKE
-108 FPNLPIHA
+108 FPNLSIHA

-123 GVNGA
+123 GARGA
-128 ELLKKAGVS
+128 ELLKEAGVS

-150 HEIYQKTGMEIESFV
+150 YEIYQKTGMEIESFV

-271 KNYKV
+271 KNYEV
-276 ASEDR
+276 TAEDK

-298 HSHNGREM
+298 HSHNGKEM
-306 MAVVNQKEQNKKQ
+306 IAVVNQKEQNKKQ
-319 KIAGKRNEALFEQLK
+319 KIAGKRNEVLFEQLK
-334 KEYLDIKKQ
+334 KEYLDTKKQ

-361 LDFQDVHVQVM
+361 LDFQDIHIQVM
-372 GETVEEAMK
+372 GETVEEAVK
-381 QPLSADRVDKQMRKT
+381 QPLSADRVEKQMRKT

-425 RKGLEELQKE
+425 RQGLEELQKE
-435 VLKKYRR
+435 ILKKYRR
-442 NLPEKTQSNGEKA
+442 ELPERTQKNRVKNSETSEKM
-455 SAIIEK
+455 
-461 KPVFYASVETSEQ
+461 PVFYASVETREQ
-474 LEAVLEEKE
+474 LEAVLEEKD

-490 ISMFNKKQ
+490 ISMFDKKQ
-498 LWKEAFETMC
+498 LWKEAFETMY
-508 QVHKQGKEFYLALP
+508 QVHKRGKEFYLALP

-528 QFIDMTQD
+528 QLMDMEQE

-560 LGLQEK
+560 LGLLEK
-566 IITDYSV
+566 AVTDYSV
-573 YTFNNH
+573 YTFNDN
-579 AKNMLDEWGVMR
+579 AKNTLDEWGVMR

-604 ARDNGKSEMIIYGH
+604 ARDNEKSEMIIYGY

-629 KTCGKCDKKSSFV
+629 KTCGKCDKKSGFV
-642 KVKDRYGKYF
+642 KLKDRYGKYF
-652 PTKTFCD
+652 LTKTFCD
-659 FCYSVI
+659 FCYNVI
-665 YNSVPTGLLEEAQQI
+665 YNSVPTGFLEEAQQI
-680 LEEGFESLRLNFTCE
+680 LGEGFESLRLNFTSE
-695 TKEEVKNLLDVF
+695 TKEEVKNLLDTF
-707 VGAYGLK
+707 IGIYGLK
-714 NKNVKKKN
+714 KKNVKKKN

-730 KGHFKRAHLKYCLKC
+730 KGHFKRGVE
-745 RINISRDR
+745 

>member
-1 MKAELLAPAG
+1 MRAELLAPAG

-33 FGARAYANNQQQD
+33 FGARAYANNPQQD

-66 NTLLKNTE
+66 NTLLKNKE

-101 FSFLKKE
+101 LSFLKKE
-108 FPNLPIHA
+108 FPNLSIHA

-123 GVNGA
+123 GAKGA
-128 ELLKKAGVS
+128 GFLKEAGVS

-150 HEIYQKTGMEIESFV
+150 HEIYQETGMEIESFV

-220 PKDMCTIDIL
+220 PKDMCTVDIL
-230 PEILQAGVYSL
+230 PEILQSGVYSL

-254 GVTSIYRK
+254 GVTAVYRK

-271 KNYKV
+271 KKYEV
-276 ASEDR
+276 TPEDR

-298 HSHNGREM
+298 HAHNGKEM

-319 KIAGKRNEALFEQLK
+319 KISGKRNEVLFEQLK
-334 KEYLDIKKQ
+334 KEYLDTKKQ
-343 EKINGNF
+343 EKINGNC
-350 ILFANSPAILD
+350 ILLANSPAILS

-372 GETVEEAMK
+372 GETVEEAVK
-381 QPLSADRVDKQMRKT
+381 QPLSVDRVEKQMRKT

-408 MTDEAGFL
+408 ITDEAGFL

-435 VLKKYRR
+435 ILKKYRR
-442 NLPEKTQSNGEKA
+442 SLFERTQKNREKICETPRKVPA
-455 SAIIEK
+455 
-461 KPVFYASVETSEQ
+461 FYASVEMREQ
-474 LEAVLEEKE
+474 LETVLEEKE

-490 ISMFNKKQ
+490 ISMFDKKQ
-498 LWKEAFETMC
+498 LWKEAFEAMR
-508 QVHKQGKEFYLALP
+508 QVHEKGKEFYLALP
-522 YMLRDG
+522 YMLREQ
-528 QFIDMTQD
+528 QFSDMERE
-536 FLKMAEQCE
+536 FLEMAEQCE

-553 ELGYLSK
+553 ELGYLSQ
-560 LGLQEK
+560 LGLLK
-566 IITDYSV
+566 KVVTDYSV
-573 YTFNNH
+573 YTFNDN
-579 AKNMLDEWGVMR
+579 AKNTLDEWGVMR

-604 ARDNGKSEMIIYGH
+604 TRDNRKSEMIVYGY

-642 KVKDRYGKYF
+642 QLKDRYGKYF

-659 FCYSVI
+659 FCYNVI
-665 YNSVPTGLLEEAQQI
+665 YNSVPTGILEEASQI
-680 LEEGFESLRLNFTCE
+680 LGEKFESLRLNFTNE
-695 TKEEVKNLLDVF
+695 TKEEVKNLLDIF
-707 VGAYGLK
+707 IG
-714 NKNVKKKN
+714 
-722 PKEMPEFT
+722 T
-730 KGHFKRAHLKYCLKC
+730 
-745 RINISRDR
+745 

>member
-33 FGARAYANNQQQD
+33 FGARAYANNPQQD

-66 NTLLKNTE
+66 NTLLKNKE
-74 LYGQLYDFLAPYYQQ
+74 LYGQLYDYLAPYYQQ

-101 FSFLKKE
+101 LSFLKKE
-108 FPNLPIHA
+108 FPNLSIHA

-123 GVNGA
+123 GARGA
-128 ELLKKAGVS
+128 ELLKEAGVS

-150 HEIYQKTGMEIESFV
+150 YEIYQKTGMEIESFV

-271 KNYKV
+271 KNYEV
-276 ASEDR
+276 TAEDK

-298 HSHNGREM
+298 HSHNGKEM
-306 MAVVNQKEQNKKQ
+306 IAVVNQKEQNKKQ
-319 KIAGKRNEALFEQLK
+319 KIAGKRNEVLFEQLK
-334 KEYLDIKKQ
+334 KEYLDTKKQ

-361 LDFQDVHVQVM
+361 LDFQDIHVQVM
-372 GETVEEAMK
+372 GETVEEAVK
-381 QPLSADRVDKQMRKT
+381 QPLSADRVEKQMRKT

-425 RKGLEELQKE
+425 RQGLEELQKE
-435 VLKKYRR
+435 ILKKYRR
-442 NLPEKTQSNGEKA
+442 ELPERTQKNRVKNSETSEKM
-455 SAIIEK
+455 
-461 KPVFYASVETSEQ
+461 PVFYASVETREQ
-474 LEAVLEEKE
+474 LEAVLEEKD

-490 ISMFNKKQ
+490 ISMFDKKQ
-498 LWKEAFETMC
+498 LWKEAFETMY
-508 QVHKQGKEFYLALP
+508 QVHKREKEFYLALP

-528 QFIDMTQD
+528 QLMDMEQE

-545 GFLVRNLE
+545 GFFVRNLE

-560 LGLQEK
+560 LGLLEK
-566 IITDYSV
+566 AVTDYSV
-573 YTFNNH
+573 YTFNDN
-579 AKNMLDEWGVMR
+579 AKNTLDEWGVMR

-604 ARDNGKSEMIIYGH
+604 ARDNEKSEMIIYGY

-629 KTCGKCDKKSSFV
+629 KTCGKCDKKSGFV
-642 KVKDRYGKYF
+642 KLKDRYGKYF
-652 PTKTFCD
+652 LTKTFCD
-659 FCYSVI
+659 FCYNVI
-665 YNSVPTGLLEEAQQI
+665 YNSVPTGFLEEAQQI
-680 LEEGFESLRLNFTCE
+680 LGEGFESLRLNFTSE
-695 TKEEVKNLLDVF
+695 TKEEVKNLLDTF
-707 VGAYGLK
+707 IGIYGLK
-714 NKNVKKKN
+714 KKNVKKKN

-730 KGHFKRAHLKYCLKC
+730 KGHFKRGVE
-745 RINISRDR
+745 

>member
-33 FGARAYANNQQQD
+33 FGARAYANNPQQD

-66 NTLLKNTE
+66 NTLLKNKE
-74 LYGQLYDFLAPYYQQ
+74 LYGQLYDYLAPYYQQ

-101 FSFLKKE
+101 LSFLKKE
-108 FPNLPIHA
+108 FPNLSIHA

-123 GVNGA
+123 GARGA
-128 ELLKKAGVS
+128 ELLKEAGVS

-150 HEIYQKTGMEIESFV
+150 YEIYQKTGMEIESFV

-271 KNYKV
+271 KNYEV
-276 ASEDR
+276 TAEDK

-298 HSHNGREM
+298 HSHNGKEM
-306 MAVVNQKEQNKKQ
+306 IAVVNQKEQNKKQ
-319 KIAGKRNEALFEQLK
+319 KIAGKRNEVLFEQLK
-334 KEYLDIKKQ
+334 KEYLDTKKQ

-361 LDFQDVHVQVM
+361 LDFQDIHVQVM
-372 GETVEEAMK
+372 GETVEEAVK
-381 QPLSADRVDKQMRKT
+381 QPLSADRVEKQMRKT

-425 RKGLEELQKE
+425 RQGLEELQKE
-435 VLKKYRR
+435 ILKKYRR
-442 NLPEKTQSNGEKA
+442 ELPERTQKNRVKNSETSEKM
-455 SAIIEK
+455 
-461 KPVFYASVETSEQ
+461 PVFYASVETREQ
-474 LEAVLEEKE
+474 LEAVLEEKD

-490 ISMFNKKQ
+490 ISMFDKKQ
-498 LWKEAFETMC
+498 LWKEAFETMY
-508 QVHKQGKEFYLALP
+508 QVHKRGKEFYLALP

-528 QFIDMTQD
+528 QLMDMEQE

-560 LGLQEK
+560 LGLLEK
-566 IITDYSV
+566 TVTDYSV
-573 YTFNNH
+573 YTFNDN
-579 AKNMLDEWGVMR
+579 AKNTLDEWGVMR

-604 ARDNGKSEMIIYGH
+604 ARDNEKSEMIIYGY

-629 KTCGKCDKKSSFV
+629 KTCGKCDKKSGFV
-642 KVKDRYGKYF
+642 KLKDRYGKYF
-652 PTKTFCD
+652 LTKTFCD
-659 FCYSVI
+659 FCYNVI
-665 YNSVPTGLLEEAQQI
+665 YNSVPTGFLEEAQQI
-680 LEEGFESLRLNFTCE
+680 LGEGFESLRLNFTSE
-695 TKEEVKNLLDVF
+695 TKEEVKNLLDTF
-707 VGAYGLK
+707 IGIYGLK
-714 NKNVKKKN
+714 KKNVKKKN

-730 KGHFKRAHLKYCLKC
+730 KGHFKRGVE
-745 RINISRDR
+745 

>member
-33 FGARAYANNQQQD
+33 FGARAYANNPQQD

-66 NTLLKNTE
+66 NTLLKNKE
-74 LYGQLYDFLAPYYQQ
+74 LYGQLYDYLAPYYQQ

-101 FSFLKKE
+101 LSFLKKE
-108 FPNLPIHA
+108 FPNLSIHA

-123 GVNGA
+123 GARGA
-128 ELLKKAGVS
+128 ELLKEAGVS

-150 HEIYQKTGMEIESFV
+150 YEIYQKTGMEIESFV

-271 KNYKV
+271 KNYEV
-276 ASEDR
+276 TAEDK

-298 HSHNGREM
+298 HSHNGKEM
-306 MAVVNQKEQNKKQ
+306 IAVVNQKEQNKKQ
-319 KIAGKRNEALFEQLK
+319 KIAGKRNEVLFEQLK
-334 KEYLDIKKQ
+334 KEYLDTKKQ

-361 LDFQDVHVQVM
+361 LDFEDIHVQVM
-372 GETVEEAMK
+372 GETVEEAVK
-381 QPLSADRVDKQMRKT
+381 QPLSADRVEKQMRKT

-425 RKGLEELQKE
+425 RQGLEELQKE
-435 VLKKYRR
+435 ILKKYRR
-442 NLPEKTQSNGEKA
+442 ELPERTQKNRVKNSETSEKM
-455 SAIIEK
+455 
-461 KPVFYASVETSEQ
+461 PVFYASVETREQ
-474 LEAVLEEKE
+474 LEAVLEEKY

-490 ISMFNKKQ
+490 ISMFDKKQ
-498 LWKEAFETMC
+498 LWKEAFETMY
-508 QVHKQGKEFYLALP
+508 QVHKREKEFYLALP

-528 QFIDMTQD
+528 QLMDMEQE

-560 LGLQEK
+560 LGLLEK
-566 IITDYSV
+566 AVTDYSV
-573 YTFNNH
+573 YTFNDN
-579 AKNMLDEWGVMR
+579 AKNTLDEWGVMR

-604 ARDNGKSEMIIYGH
+604 ARDNEKSEMIIYGY

-629 KTCGKCDKKSSFV
+629 KTCGKCDKKSGFV
-642 KVKDRYGKYF
+642 KLKDRYGKYF
-652 PTKTFCD
+652 LTKTFCD
-659 FCYSVI
+659 FCYNVI
-665 YNSVPTGLLEEAQQI
+665 YNSVPTGFLEEAQQI
-680 LEEGFESLRLNFTCE
+680 LGEGFESLRLNFTSE
-695 TKEEVKNLLDVF
+695 TKEEVKNLLDTF
-707 VGAYGLK
+707 IGIYGLK
-714 NKNVKKKN
+714 KKNVKKKN

-730 KGHFKRAHLKYCLKC
+730 KGHFKRGVE
-745 RINISRDR
+745 

>member
-1 MKAELLAPAG
+1 MKALLAPAG

-33 FGARAYANNQQQD
+33 FGARAYANNPQQD

-66 NTLLKNTE
+66 NTLLKNKE
-74 LYGQLYDFLAPYYQQ
+74 LYGQLYDYLAPYYQQ

-101 FSFLKKE
+101 LSFLKKE
-108 FPNLPIHA
+108 FPNLSIHA

-123 GVNGA
+123 GARGA
-128 ELLKKAGVS
+128 ELLKEAGVS

-150 HEIYQKTGMEIESFV
+150 YEIYQKTGMEIESFV

-271 KNYKV
+271 KNYEV
-276 ASEDR
+276 TAEDK

-298 HSHNGREM
+298 HSHNGKEM
-306 MAVVNQKEQNKKQ
+306 IAVVNQKEQNKKQ
-319 KIAGKRNEALFEQLK
+319 KIAGKRNEVLFEQLK
-334 KEYLDIKKQ
+334 KEYLDTKKQ

-361 LDFQDVHVQVM
+361 LDFQDIHVQVM
-372 GETVEEAMK
+372 GETVEEAVK
-381 QPLSADRVDKQMRKT
+381 QPLSADRVEKQMRKT

-425 RKGLEELQKE
+425 RQGLEELQKE
-435 VLKKYRR
+435 ILKKYRR
-442 NLPEKTQSNGEKA
+442 ELPERTQKNRVKNSETSEKM
-455 SAIIEK
+455 
-461 KPVFYASVETSEQ
+461 PVFYASVETREQ
-474 LEAVLEEKE
+474 LEAVLEEKD

-490 ISMFNKKQ
+490 ISMFDKKQ
-498 LWKEAFETMC
+498 LWKEAFETMY
-508 QVHKQGKEFYLALP
+508 QVHKRGKEFYLALP

-528 QFIDMTQD
+528 QLMDMEQE

-560 LGLQEK
+560 LGLLEK
-566 IITDYSV
+566 AVTDYSV
-573 YTFNNH
+573 YTFNDN
-579 AKNMLDEWGVMR
+579 AKNTLDEWGVMR

-604 ARDNGKSEMIIYGH
+604 ARDNEKSEMIIYGY

-629 KTCGKCDKKSSFV
+629 KTCGKCDKKSGFV
-642 KVKDRYGKYF
+642 KLKDRYGKYF
-652 PTKTFCD
+652 LTKTFCD
-659 FCYSVI
+659 FCYNVI
-665 YNSVPTGLLEEAQQI
+665 YNSVPTGFLEEAQQI
-680 LEEGFESLRLNFTCE
+680 LGEGFESLRLNFTSE
-695 TKEEVKNLLDVF
+695 TKEEVKNLLDTF
-707 VGAYGLK
+707 IGIYGLK
-714 NKNVKKKN
+714 KKNVKKKN

-730 KGHFKRAHLKYCLKC
+730 KGHFKRGVE
-745 RINISRDR
+745 

>member
-33 FGARAYANNQQQD
+33 FGARAYANNPQQD

-66 NTLLKNTE
+66 NTLLKNKE
-74 LYGQLYDFLAPYYQQ
+74 LYGQLYDYLAPYYQQ

-101 FSFLKKE
+101 LSFLKKE
-108 FPNLPIHA
+108 FPNLSIHA

-123 GVNGA
+123 GARGA
-128 ELLKKAGVS
+128 ELLKEAGVS

-150 HEIYQKTGMEIESFV
+150 YEIYQKTGMEIESFV

-206 KQQISREDQSYLLS
+206 KQQISREGQSYLLS

-271 KNYKV
+271 KNYEV
-276 ASEDR
+276 TAEDK

-298 HSHNGREM
+298 HSHNGKEM
-306 MAVVNQKEQNKKQ
+306 IAVVNQKEQNKKQ
-319 KIAGKRNEALFEQLK
+319 KITGKRNEVLFEQLK
-334 KEYLDIKKQ
+334 KEYLDTKKQ

-361 LDFQDVHVQVM
+361 LDFQDIHVQVM
-372 GETVEEAMK
+372 GETVEEAVK
-381 QPLSADRVDKQMRKT
+381 QPLSADRVEKQMRKT

-425 RKGLEELQKE
+425 RQGLEELQKE
-435 VLKKYRR
+435 ILKKYRR
-442 NLPEKTQSNGEKA
+442 ELPERTQKNRVKNSETSEKM
-455 SAIIEK
+455 
-461 KPVFYASVETSEQ
+461 PVFYASVETREQ
-474 LEAVLEEKE
+474 LEAVLEEKD

-490 ISMFNKKQ
+490 ISMFDKKQ
-498 LWKEAFETMC
+498 LWKEAFETMY
-508 QVHKQGKEFYLALP
+508 QVHKREKEFYLALP

-528 QFIDMTQD
+528 QLMDMEQE

-560 LGLQEK
+560 LGLLEK
-566 IITDYSV
+566 AVTDYSV
-573 YTFNNH
+573 YTFNDN
-579 AKNMLDEWGVMR
+579 AKNTLDEWGVMR

-604 ARDNGKSEMIIYGH
+604 ARDNEKSEMIIYGY

-629 KTCGKCDKKSSFV
+629 KTCGKCDKKSGFV
-642 KVKDRYGKYF
+642 KLKDRYGKYF
-652 PTKTFCD
+652 LTKTFCD
-659 FCYSVI
+659 FCYNVI
-665 YNSVPTGLLEEAQQI
+665 YNSVPTGFLEEAQQI
-680 LEEGFESLRLNFTCE
+680 LGEGFESLRLNFTSE
-695 TKEEVKNLLDVF
+695 TKEEVKNLLDTF
-707 VGAYGLK
+707 IGIYGLK
-714 NKNVKKKN
+714 KKNVKKKN

-730 KGHFKRAHLKYCLKC
+730 KGHFKRGVE
-745 RINISRDR
+745 

>member
-33 FGARAYANNQQQD
+33 FGARAYANNPQQD

-66 NTLLKNTE
+66 NTLLKNKE
-74 LYGQLYDFLAPYYQQ
+74 LYGQLYDYLAPYYQQ

-101 FSFLKKE
+101 LSFLKKE
-108 FPNLPIHA
+108 FPNLSIHA

-123 GVNGA
+123 GARGA
-128 ELLKKAGVS
+128 ELLKEAGVS

-150 HEIYQKTGMEIESFV
+150 YEIYQKTGMEIESFV

-271 KNYKV
+271 KNYEV
-276 ASEDR
+276 TAEDK

-298 HSHNGREM
+298 HSHNGKEM
-306 MAVVNQKEQNKKQ
+306 IAVVNQKEQNKKQ
-319 KIAGKRNEALFEQLK
+319 KITGKRNEVLFEQLK
-334 KEYLDIKKQ
+334 KEYLDTKKQ

-361 LDFQDVHVQVM
+361 LDFQDIHVQVM
-372 GETVEEAMK
+372 GETVEEAVK
-381 QPLSADRVDKQMRKT
+381 QPLSADRVEKQMRKT

-425 RKGLEELQKE
+425 RQGLEELQKE
-435 VLKKYRR
+435 ILKKYRR
-442 NLPEKTQSNGEKA
+442 ELPERTQKNRVKNSETSEKM
-455 SAIIEK
+455 
-461 KPVFYASVETSEQ
+461 PVFYASVETREQ
-474 LEAVLEEKE
+474 LEAVLEEKD

-490 ISMFNKKQ
+490 ISMFDKKQ
-498 LWKEAFETMC
+498 LWKEAFETMY
-508 QVHKQGKEFYLALP
+508 QVHKREKEFYLALP

-528 QFIDMTQD
+528 QLMDMEQE

-560 LGLQEK
+560 LGLLEK
-566 IITDYSV
+566 AVTDYSV
-573 YTFNNH
+573 YTFNDN
-579 AKNMLDEWGVMR
+579 AKNTLDEWGVMR

-604 ARDNGKSEMIIYGH
+604 ARDNEKSEMIIYGY

-629 KTCGKCDKKSSFV
+629 KTCGKCDKKSGFV
-642 KVKDRYGKYF
+642 KLKDRYGKY
-652 PTKTFCD
+652 
-659 FCYSVI
+659 S
-665 YNSVPTGLLEEAQQI
+665 GEE
-680 LEEGFESLRLNFTCE
+680 
-695 TKEEVKNLLDVF
+695 
-707 VGAYGLK
+707 
-714 NKNVKKKN
+714 
-722 PKEMPEFT
+722 
-730 KGHFKRAHLKYCLKC
+730 
-745 RINISRDR
+745 

>member
-33 FGARAYANNQQQD
+33 FGARAYANNPQQD

-66 NTLLKNTE
+66 NTLLKNKE
-74 LYGQLYDFLAPYYQQ
+74 LYGQLYDYLAPYYQQ

-101 FSFLKKE
+101 LSFLKKE
-108 FPNLPIHA
+108 FPNLSIHA

-123 GVNGA
+123 GARGA
-128 ELLKKAGVS
+128 ELLKEAGVS

-150 HEIYQKTGMEIESFV
+150 YEIYQKTGMEIESFV

-271 KNYKV
+271 KNYEV
-276 ASEDR
+276 TAEDK

-298 HSHNGREM
+298 HSHNGKEM
-306 MAVVNQKEQNKKQ
+306 IAVVNQKEQNKKQ
-319 KIAGKRNEALFEQLK
+319 KIAGKRNEVLFEQLK
-334 KEYLDIKKQ
+334 KEYLDTKKQ

-361 LDFQDVHVQVM
+361 LDFQDIHVQVM
-372 GETVEEAMK
+372 GETVEEAVK
-381 QPLSADRVDKQMRKT
+381 QPLSADRVEKQMRKT

-425 RKGLEELQKE
+425 RQGLEELQKE
-435 VLKKYRR
+435 ILKKYRR
-442 NLPEKTQSNGEKA
+442 ELPERTQKNRVKNSETSEKM
-455 SAIIEK
+455 
-461 KPVFYASVETSEQ
+461 PVFYASVETREQ
-474 LEAVLEEKE
+474 LEAVLEEKD

-490 ISMFNKKQ
+490 ISMFDKKQ
-498 LWKEAFETMC
+498 LWKEAFETMY
-508 QVHKQGKEFYLALP
+508 QVHKREKEFYLALP

-528 QFIDMTQD
+528 QLMDMEQE

-560 LGLQEK
+560 LGLLEK
-566 IITDYSV
+566 AVTDYSV
-573 YTFNNH
+573 YTFNDN
-579 AKNMLDEWGVMR
+579 AKNTLDEWGVMR

-604 ARDNGKSEMIIYGH
+604 ARDNEKSEMIIYGY

-629 KTCGKCDKKSSFV
+629 KTCGKCDKKSGFV
-642 KVKDRYGKYF
+642 KLKDRYGKYF
-652 PTKTFCD
+652 LTKTFCD
-659 FCYSVI
+659 FCYNVI
-665 YNSVPTGLLEEAQQI
+665 YNSVPTGFLEEAQQI
-680 LEEGFESLRLNFTCE
+680 LGEGFESLRLNFTSE
-695 TKEEVKNLLDVF
+695 TKEEVKNLLDTF
-707 VGAYGLK
+707 IGIYGLK
-714 NKNVKKKN
+714 KKNVKKKN

-730 KGHFKRAHLKYCLKC
+730 KGHFKRGVE
-745 RINISRDR
+745 

>member
-33 FGARAYANNQQQD
+33 FGARAYANNPQQD

-66 NTLLKNTE
+66 NTLLKNKE
-74 LYGQLYDFLAPYYQQ
+74 LYGQLYDYLAPYYQQ

-101 FSFLKKE
+101 LSFLKKE
-108 FPNLPIHA
+108 FPNLSIHA

-123 GVNGA
+123 GARGA
-128 ELLKKAGVS
+128 ELLKEAGVS

-150 HEIYQKTGMEIESFV
+150 YEIYQKTGMEIESFV

-271 KNYKV
+271 KNYEV
-276 ASEDR
+276 TAEDK

-298 HSHNGREM
+298 HSHNGKEM
-306 MAVVNQKEQNKKQ
+306 IAVVNQKEQNKKQ
-319 KIAGKRNEALFEQLK
+319 KIAGKRNEVLFEQLK
-334 KEYLDIKKQ
+334 KEYLDTKKQ

-361 LDFQDVHVQVM
+361 LDFQDIHVQVM
-372 GETVEEAMK
+372 GETVEEAVK
-381 QPLSADRVDKQMRKT
+381 QPLSADRVEKQMRKT

-425 RKGLEELQKE
+425 RQGLEELQKE
-435 VLKKYRR
+435 ILKKYRR
-442 NLPEKTQSNGEKA
+442 ELPERTQKNRVENSETSEKM
-455 SAIIEK
+455 
-461 KPVFYASVETSEQ
+461 PVFYASVETREQ
-474 LEAVLEEKE
+474 LEAVLEEKD

-490 ISMFNKKQ
+490 ISMFDKKQ
-498 LWKEAFETMC
+498 LWKEAFETMY
-508 QVHKQGKEFYLALP
+508 QVHKRGKEFYLALP

-528 QFIDMTQD
+528 QLMDMEQE

-560 LGLQEK
+560 LGLLEK
-566 IITDYSV
+566 AVTDYSV
-573 YTFNNH
+573 YTFNDN
-579 AKNMLDEWGVMR
+579 AKNTLDEWGVMR

-604 ARDNGKSEMIIYGH
+604 ARDNEKSEMIIYGY

-629 KTCGKCDKKSSFV
+629 KTCGKCDKKSGFV
-642 KVKDRYGKYF
+642 KLKDRYGKYF
-652 PTKTFCD
+652 LTKTFCD
-659 FCYSVI
+659 FCYNVI
-665 YNSVPTGLLEEAQQI
+665 YNSVPTGFLEEAQQI
-680 LEEGFESLRLNFTCE
+680 LGEGFESLRLNFTSE
-695 TKEEVKNLLDVF
+695 TKEEVKNLLDTF
-707 VGAYGLK
+707 IGIYGLK
-714 NKNVKKKN
+714 KKNVKKKN

-730 KGHFKRAHLKYCLKC
+730 KGHFKRGVE
-745 RINISRDR
+745 

>member
-33 FGARAYANNQQQD
+33 FGARAYANNPQQD

-66 NTLLKNTE
+66 NTLLKNKE
-74 LYGQLYDFLAPYYQQ
+74 LYGQLYDYLAPYYQQ

-101 FSFLKKE
+101 LSFLKKE
-108 FPNLPIHA
+108 FPNLSIHA

-123 GVNGA
+123 GARGA
-128 ELLKKAGVS
+128 ELLKEAGVS

-150 HEIYQKTGMEIESFV
+150 YEIYQKTGMEIESFV

-271 KNYKV
+271 KNYEV
-276 ASEDR
+276 TAEDK

-298 HSHNGREM
+298 HSHNGKEM
-306 MAVVNQKEQNKKQ
+306 IAVVNQKEQNKKQ
-319 KIAGKRNEALFEQLK
+319 KIAGKRNEVLFEQLK
-334 KEYLDIKKQ
+334 KEYLDTKKQ

-361 LDFQDVHVQVM
+361 LDFQDIHIQVM
-372 GETVEEAMK
+372 GETVEEAVK
-381 QPLSADRVDKQMRKT
+381 QPLSADRVEKQMRKT

-425 RKGLEELQKE
+425 RQGLEELQKE
-435 VLKKYRR
+435 ILKKYRR
-442 NLPEKTQSNGEKA
+442 ELPERTQKNRVKNSETSEKM
-455 SAIIEK
+455 
-461 KPVFYASVETSEQ
+461 PVFYASVETREQ
-474 LEAVLEEKE
+474 LEAVLEEKD

-490 ISMFNKKQ
+490 ISMFDKKQ
-498 LWKEAFETMC
+498 LWKEAFGTMY
-508 QVHKQGKEFYLALP
+508 QVHKREKEFYLALP

-528 QFIDMTQD
+528 QLMDMEQE

-560 LGLQEK
+560 LGLLEK
-566 IITDYSV
+566 AVTDYSV
-573 YTFNNH
+573 YTFNDN
-579 AKNMLDEWGVMR
+579 AKNTLDEWGVMR

-604 ARDNGKSEMIIYGH
+604 ARDNEKSEMIIYGY

-629 KTCGKCDKKSSFV
+629 KTCGKCDKKSGFV
-642 KVKDRYGKYF
+642 KLKDRYGKYF
-652 PTKTFCD
+652 LTKTFCD
-659 FCYSVI
+659 FCYNVI
-665 YNSVPTGLLEEAQQI
+665 YNSVPTGFLEEAQQI
-680 LEEGFESLRLNFTCE
+680 LGEGFESLRLNFTSE
-695 TKEEVKNLLDVF
+695 TKEEVKNLLDTF
-707 VGAYGLK
+707 IGIYGLK
-714 NKNVKKKN
+714 KKNVKKKN

-730 KGHFKRAHLKYCLKC
+730 KGHFKRGVE
-745 RINISRDR
+745 

>member
-33 FGARAYANNQQQD
+33 FGARAYANNPQQD

-66 NTLLKNTE
+66 NTLLKNKE

-101 FSFLKKE
+101 LSFLKKE

-123 GVNGA
+123 GAKGA
-128 ELLKKAGVS
+128 GLLKEAGVS

-150 HEIYQKTGMEIESFV
+150 HEIYQETGMEIESFV

-197 RLPYTAYKD
+197 RLPYTAYKG
-206 KQQISREDQSYLLS
+206 KQQISQEEQSYLLS
-220 PKDMCTIDIL
+220 PKDMCTVDIL

-254 GVTSIYRK
+254 GVTSVYRK

-271 KNYKV
+271 KNYDV
-276 ASEDR
+276 AAEDR
-281 QMLLDLYQ
+281 QILLDLYQ
-289 RDGFNQGYY
+289 RDGFNHGYY
-298 HSHNGREM
+298 HSHNGKEM

-334 KEYLDIKKQ
+334 KEYLDTKKQ

-361 LDFQDVHVQVM
+361 LDFQDIHVQVM
-372 GETVEEAMK
+372 GDTVEEAMK
-381 QPLSADRVDKQMRKT
+381 QPLSADRVEKQMKKT
-396 GQTPFVFDTLEI
+396 GQTPFVFETLDI

-425 RKGLEELQKE
+425 RKGLEELQRE
-435 VLKKYRR
+435 ILKKYRR
-442 NLPEKTQSNGEKA
+442 ALLEKTENSRAKNVEVVGKN
-455 SAIIEK
+455 
-461 KPVFYASVETSEQ
+461 PVFYASVETKEQ
-474 LEAVLEEKE
+474 LEAVFEEKA

-490 ISMFNKKQ
+490 ISMFEKKQ

-508 QVHKQGKEFYLALP
+508 QVHEKGKEFYLALP

-528 QFIDMTQD
+528 QLADEEQE
-536 FLKMAEQCE
+536 FLKIAEQCE

-560 LGLQEK
+560 LGLLQK
-566 IITDYSV
+566 AVTDYSV
-573 YTFNNH
+573 YAFNDN
-579 AKNMLDEWGVMR
+579 AKNTLDGWGALR

-604 ARDNGKSEMIIYGH
+604 ARDNKNSEMIIYGH

-629 KTCGKCDKKSSFV
+629 KTCGKCDKNSSFV
-642 KVKDRYGKYF
+642 RLKDRYGKYF
-652 PTKTFCD
+652 PTRTFCD
-659 FCYSVI
+659 FCYNVI
-665 YNSVPTGLLEEAQQI
+665 YNSVPTGLLEEAPQI
-680 LEEGFESLRLNFTCE
+680 LGEGFASLRLNFTGE
-695 TKEEVKNLLDVF
+695 TKEEVKNLLDIF
-707 VGAYGLK
+707 IGTYGQE

-730 KGHFKRAHLKYCLKC
+730 KGHFKRGVE
-745 RINISRDR
+745 

>member
-1 MKAELLAPAG
+1 MMKAELLAPAG

-33 FGARAYANNQQQD
+33 FGARAYANNPQQE

-66 NTLLKNTE
+66 NTLLKNKE
-74 LYGQLYDFLAPYYQQ
+74 LYGQLYDYLAPYYQQ

-101 FSFLKKE
+101 LSFLKKE

-123 GVNGA
+123 GAKGA
-128 ELLKKAGVS
+128 GLLKEAGVS

-150 HEIYQKTGMEIESFV
+150 HEIYQETGMEIESFV

-197 RLPYTAYKD
+197 RLPYTAYKG
-206 KQQISREDQSYLLS
+206 KQQISQEEQSYLLS

-271 KNYKV
+271 KNYEV
-276 ASEDR
+276 AAEDR
-281 QMLLDLYQ
+281 QILLDLYQ

-298 HSHNGREM
+298 HSHNGKEM

-334 KEYLDIKKQ
+334 KEYLDTKKQ

-361 LDFQDVHVQVM
+361 LDFQDIHVQVM
-372 GETVEEAMK
+372 GDTVEEAMK
-381 QPLSADRVDKQMRKT
+381 QPLSADRVEKQMKKT
-396 GQTPFVFDTLEI
+396 GQTPFVFETLEI
-408 MTDEAGFL
+408 MTDEEGFL

-425 RKGLEELQKE
+425 RKGLEELQRE
-435 VLKKYRR
+435 ILKKYRR
-442 NLPEKTQSNGEKA
+442 ALPEKTENSRAKNGEVFGKN
-455 SAIIEK
+455 
-461 KPVFYASVETSEQ
+461 PVFYASVETKEQ
-474 LEAVLEEKE
+474 LEAVLEEKA

-490 ISMFNKKQ
+490 ISMFEKKQ
-498 LWKEAFETMC
+498 LWKEAFETMY
-508 QVHKQGKEFYLALP
+508 QVHEKGKEFYLALP

-528 QFIDMTQD
+528 QLADEEQK
-536 FLKMAEQCE
+536 FLKIAEQCE

-560 LGLQEK
+560 LGLLQK
-566 IITDYSV
+566 AVTDYSV
-573 YTFNNH
+573 YAFNDN
-579 AKNMLDEWGVMR
+579 AKNTLDDWGALR

-604 ARDNGKSEMIIYGH
+604 ARDNKNSEMIIYGH

-629 KTCGKCDKKSSFV
+629 KTCGKCDKNSSFV
-642 KVKDRYGKYF
+642 RLKDRYGKYF
-652 PTKTFCD
+652 PTRTFCD
-659 FCYSVI
+659 FCYNVI
-665 YNSVPTGLLEEAQQI
+665 YNSVPTGLLEEAPQI
-680 LEEGFESLRLNFTCE
+680 LGEGFASLRLNFTGE
-695 TKEEVKNLLDVF
+695 TKEEVKNLLDIF
-707 VGAYGLK
+707 IGTYGQE

-730 KGHFKRAHLKYCLKC
+730 KGHFKRGVE
-745 RINISRDR
+745 

>member
-33 FGARAYANNQQQD
+33 FGARAYANNPQQD

-66 NTLLKNTE
+66 NTLLKNKE

-101 FSFLKKE
+101 LSFLKKE

-123 GVNGA
+123 GAKGVA
-128 ELLKKAGVS
+128 LLKEAGVS

-150 HEIYQKTGMEIESFV
+150 HEIYKETGMEIESFV

-206 KQQISREDQSYLLS
+206 REQISQEEQAYLLS
-220 PKDMCTIDIL
+220 PKDMCTVDIL

-271 KNYKV
+271 KNYGV
-276 ASEDR
+276 TSEDR
-281 QMLLDLYQ
+281 QILLDLYQ

-298 HSHNGREM
+298 HSHNGKEM

-319 KIAGKRNEALFEQLK
+319 KIAGKRNELLFEQLK
-334 KEYLDIKKQ
+334 KEYLDTKKQ

-361 LDFQDVHVQVM
+361 LDFQDIHVQVM
-372 GETVEEAMK
+372 GDIVEEAKK
-381 QPLSADRVDKQMRKT
+381 QPLSADRVEKQMRKT

-425 RKGLEELQKE
+425 RKGLEELQRE
-435 VLKKYRR
+435 ILKKYRR
-442 NLPEKTQSNGEKA
+442 ALLEKTENSRAKNVEVVGKN
-455 SAIIEK
+455 
-461 KPVFYASVETSEQ
+461 PVFYASVETKEQ
-474 LEAVLEEKE
+474 LEAVFEEKA

-490 ISMFNKKQ
+490 ISMFEKKQ

-508 QVHKQGKEFYLALP
+508 QVHEKGKEFYLALP

-528 QFIDMTQD
+528 QLAGEEQE
-536 FLKMAEQCE
+536 FLKIAEQCE

-560 LGLQEK
+560 LGLLQK
-566 IITDYSV
+566 AVTDYSV
-573 YTFNNH
+573 YAFNDN
-579 AKNMLDEWGVMR
+579 AKNTLDKLGIMR

-604 ARDNGKSEMIIYGH
+604 ARDNKNSEMVIYGH

-629 KTCGKCDKKSSFV
+629 KTCGKCDKNSSLV
-642 KVKDRYGKYF
+642 KLKDRYGKYF
-652 PTKTFCD
+652 PTRSFCD
-659 FCYSVI
+659 FCYNVI
-665 YNSVPTGLLEEAQQI
+665 YNSVPTGLLEEAPQ
-680 LEEGFESLRLNFTCE
+680 LFGEGFASLRLNFTVE
-695 TKEEVKNLLDVF
+695 TKEEVKNLLDMF
-707 VGAYGLK
+707 LGAYAQE

-730 KGHFKRAHLKYCLKC
+730 KGHFKRGVE
-745 RINISRDR
+745 

>member
-33 FGARAYANNQQQD
+33 FGARAYANNPQQD

-53 YAHIHGKQIYLTV
+53 YAHIHEKQIYLTV
-66 NTLLKNTE
+66 NTLLKNKE
-74 LYGQLYDFLAPYYQQ
+74 LYGQLYDYLAPYYQQ

-101 FSFLKKE
+101 LSFLKKE
-108 FPNLPIHA
+108 FPNLSIHA

-123 GVNGA
+123 GARGA
-128 ELLKKAGVS
+128 KLLKEAGVS

-150 HEIYQKTGMEIESFV
+150 YEIYQKTGMEIESFV

-271 KNYKV
+271 KNYEV
-276 ASEDR
+276 TAEDK

-298 HSHNGREM
+298 HSHNGKEM
-306 MAVVNQKEQNKKQ
+306 IAVVNQKEQNKKQ
-319 KIAGKRNEALFEQLK
+319 KIAGKRNEVLFEQLK
-334 KEYLDIKKQ
+334 KEYLDTKKQ

-361 LDFQDVHVQVM
+361 LDFQDIHVQVM
-372 GETVEEAMK
+372 GETVEEAVK
-381 QPLSADRVDKQMRKT
+381 QPLSADRVEKQMRKT

-425 RKGLEELQKE
+425 RQGLEELQKE
-435 VLKKYRR
+435 ILKKYRR
-442 NLPEKTQSNGEKA
+442 ELPERTQKNRVKNSETSEKM
-455 SAIIEK
+455 
-461 KPVFYASVETSEQ
+461 PVFYASVETREQ
-474 LEAVLEEKE
+474 LETVLEEKD

-490 ISMFNKKQ
+490 ISMFDKKQ
-498 LWKEAFETMC
+498 LWKEAFETMY
-508 QVHKQGKEFYLALP
+508 QVHKREKEFYLALP

-528 QFIDMTQD
+528 QLMDMEQE

-560 LGLQEK
+560 LGLLEK
-566 IITDYSV
+566 AVTDYSV
-573 YTFNNH
+573 YTFNDN
-579 AKNMLDEWGVMR
+579 AKNTLDEWGVMR

-604 ARDNGKSEMIIYGH
+604 ARDNEKSEMIIYGY

-629 KTCGKCDKKSSFV
+629 KTCGKCDKKSGFV
-642 KVKDRYGKYF
+642 KLKDRYGKYF
-652 PTKTFCD
+652 LTKTFCD
-659 FCYSVI
+659 FCYNVI
-665 YNSVPTGLLEEAQQI
+665 YNSVPTGFLEEAQQI
-680 LEEGFESLRLNFTCE
+680 LGEGFESLRLNFTSE
-695 TKEEVKNLLDVF
+695 TKEEVKNLLDTF
-707 VGAYGLK
+707 IGIYGLK
-714 NKNVKKKN
+714 KKNVKKKN

-730 KGHFKRAHLKYCLKC
+730 KGHFKRGVE
-745 RINISRDR
+745 